1 MTVTSFC
8 CCCWATHKLFLLPFY
23 SYREE
28 ILFCPT
34 KRSLTVSHRFFYSSP
49 DQEDPQTVIVAL
61 SVFQSTRD
69 WLWRSRT
76 FFWQRQ
82 SPEKAKNRSGELV
95 EEVVD
100 KKLSMKWKKRNRQK
114 KSTNLQL
121 VSLTITSINRRN
133 DRSNPTPT
141 PVNYKRKS
149 SGGINLI

>member
-76 FFWQRQ
+76 FFGNANHRRRRKTVLGSWWLT
-82 SPEKAKNRSGELV
+82 KNCLWNERRGIA
-95 EEVVD
+95 
-100 KKLSMKWKKRNRQK
+100 KRNRQTFNWYRWQSHRSIAALIVPIRLQHR
-114 KSTNLQL
+114 STTKEKALEE
-121 VSLTITSINRRN
+121 
-133 DRSNPTPT
+133 
-141 PVNYKRKS
+141 
-149 SGGINLI
+149 LI